1 MARTRTRNWS
11 RPRPRRRSR
20 RSRSRG
26 SNLGTLLVALL
37 VIAGLGWVGSD
48 ILHRTAPNAKLP
60 KLPSLTITP
69 PSTTRGGT
77 GTHSRET
84 AAANIKTIQH
94 LGGTVDYGKID
105 PVTGQRSG
113 IVATITPA
121 MVQAAANDQLG
132 SEPDP
137 SIHPPGWDQLP
148 SRNRAR
154 GHLLGRQLGGSG
166 ENPANLVT
174 LYQQRA
180 NTPVMRDYETMVAD
194 AVRSGQTV
202 HYEVTP
208 LYASP
213 TDTGPPRA
221 IRLRAQGD
229 HGFRLDVEI
238 ANTPQ
243 ASVKVNV
250 APTPIS

>member
-1 MARTRTRNWS
+1 MARTRTRRRS
-11 RPRPRRRSR
+11 RRRSR
-20 RSRSRG
+20 S
-26 SNLGTLLVALL
+26 SNLGSILAALL
-37 VIAGLGWVGSD
+37 VVAGLWWAGSD
-48 ILHRTAPNAKLP
+48 LLNRNGLP
-60 KLPSLTITP
+60 KLPTIGSAP
-69 PSTTRGGT
+69 ATTAHGGT
-77 GTHSRET
+77 HGRET
-84 AAANIKTIQH
+84 AAANIKTIQR
-94 LGGTVDYGKID
+94 LGGKVDYGKID
-105 PVTGQRSG
+105 PATGQRSG
-113 IVATITPA
+113 ITATITPA
-121 MVQAAANDQLG
+121 MVQATASDQLG

-194 AVRSGQTV
+194 AVRGGQTV

-213 TDTGPPRA
+213 SDTGPPRA
-221 IRLRAQGD
+221 VRLRAQGD

-243 ASVKVNV
+243 AAVKVAV
-250 APTPIS
+250 APTQTS

>member
-1 MARTRTRNWS
+1 
-11 RPRPRRRSR
+11 
-20 RSRSRG
+20 
-26 SNLGTLLVALL
+26 V
-37 VIAGLGWVGSD
+37 VFGLWWVGSD
-48 ILHRTAPNAKLP
+48 VFNRAGPNIGKGLP
-60 KLPSLTITP
+60 RLPTL
-69 PSTTRGGT
+69 STTATTTQRGGT
-77 GTHSRET
+77 HGRET
-84 AAANIKTIQH
+84 AAANIQTIQR
-94 LGGTVDYGKID
+94 LGGKVDYGKID

-113 IVATITPA
+113 IVAVITPA
-121 MVQAAANDQLG
+121 MVRATANDQLG

-154 GHLLGRQLGGSG
+154 GHLFGRQLGGSG

-174 LYQQRA
+174 LYQERA

-194 AVRSGQTV
+194 AVRGGQTV

-221 IRLRAQGD
+221 VRLRAQGD

-243 ASVKVNV
+243 AAVKVNV
-250 APTPIS
+250 APAPTP